1 MALSRETMQILE
13 MLSEGKIS
21 VEESAKLLEAIQAVE
36 QKLPPE
42 SKTVLV
48 KITEQGKEI
57 TNLKIPVKFANLFW
71 RFIPKELQAQID
83 IELILAQIEAGAV
96 GLTNEIEQKDSDRS
110 DRHQS
115 RITLYLQQ
123 KGDRYD

>member
-36 QKLPPE
+36 QNRPQKA
-42 SKTVLV
+42 KTVLV

-96 GLTNEIEQKDSDRS
+96 GQLIEIEQKDSDR
-110 DRHQS
+110 
-115 RITLYLQQ
+115 RIDISL
-123 KGDRYD
+123 K